1 MVENIEKPR
10 QPYPSYEAIYILT
23 PCIESCSRLVDDFS
37 RKEGKMY
44 AAAHV
49 HFINGKFI
57 SIFISQ
63 AHTFLALE
71 NNTFNEFT
79 KLLNAANAANEIRSL
94 KEMYVDFLG
103 KIGHRDQIT
112 LYL

>member
-37 RKEGKMY
+37 RAEGPMY

-49 HFINGKFI
+49 HFINGKKDR
-57 SIFISQ
+57 Q
-63 AHTFLALE
+63 KKKKR
-71 NNTFNEFT
+71 N
-79 KLLNAANAANEIRSL
+79 
-94 KEMYVDFLG
+94 DFLNYFFRCMYRLG
-103 KIGHRDQIT
+103 KQHF
-112 LYL
+112 

>member
-1 MVENIEKPR
+1 VVENIEKPR

-49 HFINGKFI
+49 HFINGNIIKCFRTLKTNLFKYI
-57 SIFISQ
+57 
-63 AHTFLALE
+63 ALD
-71 NNTFNEFT
+71 NNTFDEFT
-79 KLLNAANAANEIRSL
+79 RLLNAANAANDIRSL

-103 KIGHRDQIT
+103 KNM
-112 LYL
+112 LYKPSD